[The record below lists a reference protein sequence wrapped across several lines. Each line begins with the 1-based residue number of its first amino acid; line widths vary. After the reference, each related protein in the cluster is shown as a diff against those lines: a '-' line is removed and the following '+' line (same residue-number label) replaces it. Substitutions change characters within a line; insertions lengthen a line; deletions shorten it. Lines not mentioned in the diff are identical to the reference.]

1 MNKSVINTV
10 IIEDDSASVA
20 LLLEFLKT
28 FEFIH
33 VIGKAGNYKESE
45 ALLKEITNEIQ
56 LLILDIDLEGANSL
70 DLIKYLNPKTKILFT
85 TSFTE
90 FAVKAF
96 EFNTIDYI
104 VKPIS
109 YDRLS
114 KALSR
119 IDLIDQ
125 EHADADL
132 ESLSKSGSR
141 FGINN
146 MVLMNIN
153 NEMKFIKIKD
163 ISYIQAKG
171 NYTNVCLENGT
182 QFITYGLI
190 KVWEDKLP
198 LDDFFRVHRSTIV
211 NLHNVIK
218 IDKGTYDT
226 GILYLKGIE
235 TPFEVSRNYFSIIK
249 NKFKLTSTL

>member
-1 MNKSVINTV
+1 MTKSNINTI
-10 IIEDDSASVA
+10 IIEDDAASVN
-20 LLLEFLKT
+20 LLTEFLKN
-28 FEFIH
+28 FDFIT
-33 VIGKAGNYKESE
+33 ITGKSGKYKEAE
-45 ALLKEITNEIQ
+45 ALLKAESENVD
-56 LLILDIDLEGANSL
+56 LVILDIDLEGANSL
-70 DLIKYLNPKTKILFT
+70 DLIKFLKPRTKILFT

-109 YDRLS
+109 YDRLK

-119 IDLIDQ
+119 INIIDKS
-125 EHADADL
+125 EG
-132 ESLSKSGSR
+132 ESEDDGKSGGR
-141 FGINN
+141 FGIQN

-163 ISYIQAKG
+163 INYIQAKG
-171 NYTNVCLENGT
+171 NYTNVCLQDGT
-182 QFITYGLI
+182 QFVTYGLI

-218 IDKGTYDT
+218 IEKGTYDT
-226 GILYLKGIE
+226 GILYLKGLDE
-235 TPFEVSRNYFSIIK
+235 PFEVSRNYFSIIK

>member
-1 MNKSVINTV
+1 MSLSKVKTL
-10 IIEDDSASVA
+10 IIEDDAASVA
-20 LLLEFLKT
+20 LLLEFLKS
-28 FEFIH
+28 FEFIS
-33 VIGKAGNYKESE
+33 VQGTANTLKEAE
-45 ALLKEITNEIQ
+45 ELLKEHASQID
-56 LLILDIDLEGANSL
+56 LVILDIDLQGANSI
-70 DLIKYLNPKTKILFT
+70 DLIKYLGNKTKILFT

-109 YDRLS
+109 FDRLK

-119 IDLIDQ
+119 INIIEKQDEIEEGEED
-125 EHADADL
+125 HKTAN
-132 ESLSKSGSR
+132 R

-153 NEMKFIKIKD
+153 NEMKFIKIKE
-163 ISYIQAKG
+163 INYIQAKG
-171 NYTNVCLENGT
+171 NYTSVCLQDGT
-182 QFITYGLI
+182 NFVAYGLI

-198 LDDFFRVHRSTIV
+198 LDDFFRIHRSTIV
-211 NLHNVIK
+211 NLHNVLK
-218 IDKGTYDT
+218 IDRGTYDT
-226 GILYLKGIE
+226 GVLYLKGVNE
-235 TPFEVSRNYFSIIK
+235 PFEVSRNYFSIIK